1 MKHARLKSTK
11 NILVSLSRPMV
22 LLSLLVS
29 VVAVPQ
35 LAQAQN
41 WRIEP
46 VVKVGGEYDDNAM
59 LDIRTD
65 AEVKLEGFLVDLRAD
80 ITYSSATTSFYLQPK
95 ALIRNYPDEP
105 GFDSDDYFLKSRFSH
120 EGQFSTIGF
129 RAGFDQQTV
138 RTAERA
144 VSDLDVDDPEEITDD
159 DTGRILLSG
168 DRSKWRISPFWDY
181 QLSNISTIGAD
192 IDYRDVRYEDV
203 LAGLLT
209 DYTDARLN
217 LNYRREFSNVQTGL
231 LTVSARR
238 YDTVATLSDITG
250 YGLMVGFKRAL
261 SEQMSLTAMIGF
273 EDTQQSGLDFDPEPV
288 GYVNLVRNLETI
300 RMFAQY
306 RRSVSAGGAGNLSI
320 RDSLNVN
327 FLRRLNEKISAGLGV
342 RAYQSRGVGGSVS
355 IDDRDYVQLQST
367 FLWYV
372 STSFVI
378 EATYRYTVSDR
389 SATIGE
395 RSNSNQINLWFTYQ
409 PRTIPKL

>member
-35 LAQAQN
+35 FALAQD
-41 WRIEP
+41 WRFEP
-46 VVKVGGEYDDNAM
+46 VVRVGGEYDDNAT

-65 AEVKLEGFLVDLRAD
+65 TEVNLEGFLVDLRAD
-80 ITYSSATTSFYLQPK
+80 VTYSSATTSFFFQPR

-105 GFDSDDYFLKSRFSH
+105 DFDSDDYFLRSRFSH
-120 EGQFSTIGF
+120 EGQSSTIGF
-129 RAGFDQQTV
+129 RASFDQQAV

-144 VSDLDVDDPEEITDD
+144 ISDLDIDDPEEITDD
-159 DTGRILLSG
+159 DSGRILLFG

-181 QLSNISTIGAD
+181 RLSNISTIGAD
-192 IDYRDVRYEDV
+192 IDYFDVRYEDV
-203 LAGLLT
+203 LAGILT

-217 LNYRREFSNVQTGL
+217 LNYRRTFSNVHTGL

-250 YGLMVGFKRAL
+250 YGLMAGFERAL
-261 SEQMSLTAMIGF
+261 SEKMSLTAMIGF
-273 EDTQQSGLDFDPEPV
+273 EDTQQSGLAIDPEPV
-288 GYVNLVRNLETI
+288 GYINLVRNLQTI

-306 RRSVSAGGAGNLSI
+306 RRSVAASGAGRLSI
-320 RDSLNVN
+320 RDSLNLN
-327 FLRRLNEKISAGLGV
+327 FRRRLNEKISAGLGV
-342 RAYQSRGVGGSVS
+342 RAYQSRGVGGAVS
-355 IDDRDYVQLQST
+355 IDNRDYVQLQST
-367 FLWYV
+367 FLWYL

-378 EATYRYTVSDR
+378 EASYRYTVSDR
-389 SATIGE
+389 SAAIGE
-395 RSNSNQINLWFTYQ
+395 RSNSNRINLWFTYQ

>member
-35 LAQAQN
+35 FALAQD
-41 WRIEP
+41 WRFEP
-46 VVKVGGEYDDNAM
+46 VVRVGGEYDDNAT

-65 AEVKLEGFLVDLRAD
+65 TEVELEGLLVDLRAD
-80 ITYSSATTSFYLQPK
+80 VTYSSATTSFFFQPR

-105 GFDSDDYFLKSRFSH
+105 DFDSDDYFLRSRFSH
-120 EGQFSTIGF
+120 EGQSSTIGF
-129 RAGFDQQTV
+129 RASFDQQAV

-144 VSDLDVDDPEEITDD
+144 ISDLDIDDPEEITDD
-159 DTGRILLSG
+159 DTGRILLFG

-181 QLSNISTIGAD
+181 RLSNISTIGAD
-192 IDYRDVRYEDV
+192 IDYFDVRYEDV
-203 LAGLLT
+203 LAGILT

-217 LNYRREFSNVQTGL
+217 LNYRRTFSNVHTGL
-231 LTVSARR
+231 LTVSARK

-250 YGLMVGFKRAL
+250 YGLMAGFERAL
-261 SEQMSLTAMIGF
+261 SEKMSLTAMIGF
-273 EDTQQSGLDFDPEPV
+273 EDTQQSGLEFDPEPV
-288 GYVNLVRNLETI
+288 GYINLVRDLETI

-306 RRSVSAGGAGNLSI
+306 RRSVVASGAGRLSI
-320 RDSLNVN
+320 RDSLNLN
-327 FLRRLNEKISAGLGV
+327 FRRRLNERISAGLGV
-342 RAYQSRGVGGSVS
+342 RAYQSRGVGGAVS

-367 FLWYV
+367 FLWYL

-378 EATYRYTVSDR
+378 EASYRYTVSDR

-395 RSNSNQINLWFTYQ
+395 RSNSNRINLWFTYQ